1 MTHADIHRHL
11 CMQLQCAMKDGGLHC
26 IKPLVACFWAHKK
39 SRLWIIVRFVADADT
54 EVYQFRWHWL
64 VRVKEKG
71 FNVWDCIT
79 SNFNSEKRLV
89 KEYLGPPLAY
99 FLVAYCCRC
108 QSARGL
114 EVWHR
119 GRVRL
124 RRGAA
129 ASVDRRPPHR
139 HHQWPVYSGLYSDYT
154 PVVIYQCWYSWWHYT
169 VISSVYIFSDM
180 ADWPVLLS
188 TVWWWLTNSG
198 SASFLSLVSCNDRV
212 L

>member
-1 MTHADIHRHL
+1 MYR
-11 CMQLQCAMKDGGLHC
+11 K
-26 IKPLVACFWAHKK
+26 KPLVACFWAHKK

-129 ASVDRRPPHR
+129 ASVDTRPPHR

-154 PVVIYQCWYSWWHYT
+154 PVVIYQCWYYWWHYT
-169 VISSVYIFSDM
+169 VVTSVYIFSDM
-180 ADWPVLLS
+180 ADWPQWTYPRSGDDWQTLALLHFYH
-188 TVWWWLTNSG
+188 W
-198 SASFLSLVSCNDRV
+198 
-212 L
+212 

>member
-1 MTHADIHRHL
+1 MYR
-11 CMQLQCAMKDGGLHC
+11 K
-26 IKPLVACFWAHKK
+26 KPLVACFWAHKK

-129 ASVDRRPPHR
+129 ASVDTRPPHR
-139 HHQWPVYSGLYSDYT
+139 HHQWPVYSGFIQWLYTSG
-154 PVVIYQCWYSWWHYT
+154 
-169 VISSVYIFSDM
+169 YI
-180 ADWPVLLS
+180 PVLIL
-188 TVWWWLTNSG
+188 
-198 SASFLSLVSCNDRV
+198 LVTLNNGDQC
-212 L
+212 LYI